1 MKKLFLCVLL
11 LLPVMVLAQSASP
24 VPTVI
29 NSSGLSGLIAWF
41 EANWGVIAT
50 ILLGVSE
57 SLALIF
63 PATSGFGGILASVIG
78 FLKNIGTK
86 PPAVS

>member
-1 MKKLFLCVLL
+1 MKKLFLVLFL
-11 LLPVMVLAQSASP
+11 FPVLVLAQAVAP
-24 VPTVI
+24 AGTVP

-63 PATSGFGGILASVIG
+63 PASSGFGGILASIIG

>member
-1 MKKLFLCVLL
+1 MSKLFLLVLVLL
-11 LLPVMVLAQSASP
+11 PTLAFAQASGTAP
-24 VPTVI
+24 
-29 NSSGLSGLIAWF
+29 NASGFSGLVAWF

-50 ILLGVSE
+50 ILLGISE

-63 PATSGFGGILASVIG
+63 PATSGFGGILASIIG